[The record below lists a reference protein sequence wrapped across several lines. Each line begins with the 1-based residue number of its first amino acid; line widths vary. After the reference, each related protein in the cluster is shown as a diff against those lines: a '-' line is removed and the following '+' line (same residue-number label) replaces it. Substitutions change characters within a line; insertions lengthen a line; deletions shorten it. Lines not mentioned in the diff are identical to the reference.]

1 VNFCGVTA
9 SVSTVVMQAK
19 PDQADIVALNEKLT
33 ADLATFTGRV
43 TALET
48 QLKQANDAKLK
59 AESDLAEVTKLK
71 GAAESEVT
79 KLKASQS
86 EFDAKVA
93 AEVAKKG
100 ISTQAVNQPAAGSK
114 EPSLTEQCL
123 AAKASK

>member
-1 VNFCGVTA
+1 MPA
-9 SVSTVVMQAK
+9 Q

-33 ADLATFTGRV
+33 ADLATAEGRV
-43 TALET
+43 TALEA
-48 QLKQANDAKLK
+48 QLKQANEGYTNATKMLGE
-59 AESDLAEVTKLK
+59 ANTKL
-71 GAAESEVT
+71 AAADSEVT

-86 EFDAKVA
+86 DFDAKVA